1 MIQFCSKKVLLEKE
15 ALPKFK
21 GAKKIKR
28 ESKDSL
34 VLGLVVRVGEFGF
47 HELFQL
53 RFAPNF

>member
-28 ESKDSL
+28 ESKDYLL
-34 VLGLVVRVGEFGF
+34 V
-47 HELFQL
+47 
-53 RFAPNF
+53 